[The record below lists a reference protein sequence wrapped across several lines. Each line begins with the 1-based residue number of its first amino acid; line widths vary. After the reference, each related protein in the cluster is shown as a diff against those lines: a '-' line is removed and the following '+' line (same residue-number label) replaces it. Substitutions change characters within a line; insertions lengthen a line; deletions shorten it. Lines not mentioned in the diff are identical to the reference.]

1 MKSIKNPIVT
11 MTIFL
16 TIILPEGRGEL
27 KNEVTFKRV
36 GELAVGATY
45 GHLTFDID
53 LDRVRIAYDAL
64 QDTLKHVIN
73 AQQNVPALQG
83 QKEEVKMVWE
93 KLEILYALVQHD
105 QIKAEVDEDEQ
116 DRVGSALNQLR
127 NKRQLLAAVA
137 GIMGLTSFGTSMYS
151 IGQLKTLKD
160 NIGEQ
165 GERIEFLSHQIQEQD
180 LRIYN
185 ITQATRRYVEE
196 SVDAIGKVAEETRRL
211 TIVKALETSA
221 RTYLLNFRMALTDLT
236 IGITELMEG
245 RLSPLLIDPHKLDE
259 AYRNLL
265 AAAKKVGLEPV
276 SLHPG
281 IVFQTP
287 VSVLGKDDRQLV
299 VMVHVPLNAGTLIL
313 YKYLPSPIIFE
324 DKDVALYV
332 EDEEKYLAMDA
343 HQTIGL
349 QLTPREFDRCLKMKG
364 VYSCKKSHV
373 FTKSLER
380 LCLYNLFVQR
390 TEEVSKTCQVK
401 VGPLKSSVSQIK
413 TNAYRL
419 YSPGRVTVT
428 SECLNG
434 SVMVQTAHKTAV
446 VELTRECPKI
456 STEDYLLTYRVNING
471 KADLVS
477 LPSVVDMSTWMG
489 ETNNIDD
496 NSLKEALVAY
506 TSTYEKETTVPL
518 PEFKARLAAG
528 PWRKVV
534 HKLRYVQ
541 DGITIIVGGVIVFWC
556 LRLMYKYCLP
566 QFERISALR
575 GRRANCHGSSRPSA
589 GKRRDMVMTTV
600 NDESSG
606 PIVEARPVRGLQWIE

>member
-1 MKSIKNPIVT
+1 MNSIKNSIIMT
-11 MTIFL
+11 TIFL
-16 TIILPEGRGEL
+16 TTILPKGRGDL

-64 QDTLKHVIN
+64 QDTLKHVIS

-83 QKEEVKMVWE
+83 QKEEVRMVWE

-116 DRVGSALNQLR
+116 DRVGTALNQLR
-127 NKRQLLAAVA
+127 NKHQLLAAVA
-137 GIMGLTSFGTSMYS
+137 EIMGLTSFGTSMYS

-165 GERIEFLSHQIQEQD
+165 GEKIEFLSHQIQEQD

-196 SVDAIGKVAEETRRL
+196 SVEAIGKVAEETRRL

-245 RLSPLLIDPHKLDE
+245 RHSPLLIDPHKLDE
-259 AYRNLL
+259 AYKNLL

-299 VMVHVPLNAGTLIL
+299 VMVHVPLNVGTLIL
-313 YKYLPSPIIFE
+313 HKYLPSPIIFE

-332 EDEEKYLAMDA
+332 EDEEKYLAMDT

-349 QLTPREFDRCLKMKG
+349 QLTPREFDRCLGMKG
-364 VYSCKKSHV
+364 VYS
-373 FTKSLER
+373 
-380 LCLYNLFVQR
+380 
-390 TEEVSKTCQVK
+390 
-401 VGPLKSSVSQIK
+401 
-413 TNAYRL
+413 
-419 YSPGRVTVT
+419 
-428 SECLNG
+428 
-434 SVMVQTAHKTAV
+434 
-446 VELTRECPKI
+446 
-456 STEDYLLTYRVNING
+456 
-471 KADLVS
+471 
-477 LPSVVDMSTWMG
+477 
-489 ETNNIDD
+489 
-496 NSLKEALVAY
+496 
-506 TSTYEKETTVPL
+506 
-518 PEFKARLAAG
+518 
-528 PWRKVV
+528 
-534 HKLRYVQ
+534 
-541 DGITIIVGGVIVFWC
+541 
-556 LRLMYKYCLP
+556 
-566 QFERISALR
+566 
-575 GRRANCHGSSRPSA
+575 
-589 GKRRDMVMTTV
+589 
-600 NDESSG
+600 
-606 PIVEARPVRGLQWIE
+606 

>member
-1 MKSIKNPIVT
+1 MKSIKNPIVM

-16 TIILPEGRGEL
+16 TIVLPEGRGEL

-116 DRVGSALNQLR
+116 DRVGNALNQLR

-349 QLTPREFDRCLKMKG
+349 QLTPWEFDRCLKMKG

-419 YSPGRVTVT
+419 GSCHRDQRMFERERDGPNRPQDRRRGTHEGVSKNLHRGLSPHLSGQYKREGGPCVTSFRRGYVDPDGGDEQHRRQLPQGGSRGLHLHVRKGDDRTTSGIQGQVGSRALEEGGTQTSIRTRRYHHHRRRSNCVLVPKTYVQILFTPVREDPRVT
-428 SECLNG
+428 G
-434 SVMVQTAHKTAV
+434 A
-446 VELTRECPKI
+446 P
-456 STEDYLLTYRVNING
+456 G
-471 KADLVS
+471 KLS
-477 LPSVVDMSTWMG
+477 W
-489 ETNNIDD
+489 
-496 NSLKEALVAY
+496 
-506 TSTYEKETTVPL
+506 
-518 PEFKARLAAG
+518 
-528 PWRKVV
+528 
-534 HKLRYVQ
+534 
-541 DGITIIVGGVIVFWC
+541 
-556 LRLMYKYCLP
+556 
-566 QFERISALR
+566 
-575 GRRANCHGSSRPSA
+575 
-589 GKRRDMVMTTV
+589 
-600 NDESSG
+600 
-606 PIVEARPVRGLQWIE
+606 

>member
-1 MKSIKNPIVT
+1 MDFVKNFAIT
-11 MTIFL
+11 AAILL
-16 TIILPEGRGEL
+16 TTTLPEGQGNL

-73 AQQNVPALQG
+73 AQQNVPTLQG
-83 QKEEVKMVWE
+83 QKEEVRMVWE

-105 QIKAEVDEDEQ
+105 QIKADVDEDEQ

-151 IGQLKTLKD
+151 NGQLRTLKD

-165 GERIEFLSHQIQEQD
+165 GQKIEFLSHQIQEQGF
-180 LRIYN
+180 RIYN
-185 ITQATRRYVEE
+185 ITQATRRYVKD
-196 SVDAIGKVAEETRRL
+196 SVEAIGKVAEETKRL

-259 AYRNLL
+259 AYKNLL
-265 AAAKKVGLEPV
+265 MAANKVGLKPV

-299 VMVHVPLNAGTLIL
+299 VMVHVPLSAGTLIL

-349 QLTPREFDRCLKMKG
+349 QMTPREFDKCLKTKG

-390 TEEVSKTCQVK
+390 TEEVSKTCKVR
-401 VGPLKSSVSQIK
+401 VGPLKSSVSQIQ

-428 SECLNG
+428 TQCVNG

-446 VELTRECPKI
+446 MRLTRECPKI
-456 STEDYLLTYRVNING
+456 STEDYLLTYRVDIDG

-489 ETNNIDD
+489 EMTNIDD

-534 HKLRYVQ
+534 HNLRHVQ
-541 DGITIIVGGVIVFWC
+541 DGITIIAGGVIVFWC
-556 LRLMYKYCLP
+556 LRLVYRYLGPKFVKINM
-566 QFERISALR
+566 LR
-575 GRRANCHGSSRPSA
+575 GRRTNCHGSSRPSA
-589 GKRRDMVMTTV
+589 GKRRDMIMATV

-606 PIVEARPVRGLQWIE
+606 PMIEARPVRGLQWIE